1 METTSFPESACM
13 VPSVEDLHE
22 MIRRRAEEIY
32 FRSGSIPGRD
42 SENWSQAEQ
51 EILREIQSPTP
62 RRAIV
67 VKVDGENYIGEYK
80 TESSEGYVPG
90 ELEPGTK
97 VAVRFEGGKMYVR
110 RTNGKE
116 LETDIVKKTT

>member
-1 METTSFPESACM
+1 MQTSSFPESTCT

-51 EILREIQSPTP
+51 EILGAVQPPTP

-67 VKVDGENYIGEYK
+67 VKVEGEKYIGEY
-80 TESSEGYVPG
+80 TAESSDGYVPG
-90 ELEPGTK
+90 EFGPGAK
-97 VAVRFEGGKMYVR
+97 VAVRFAEGKMYVR